1 MGVELLDI
9 IAAAHDNDIVHRD
22 IKPGNIIVGPGGK
35 LKLTD
40 FGVAH
45 VKDST
50 LVQTAAGSIIG
61 TPLYAAPEQLNDG
74 KVDASA
80 DLYSVG
86 VLLYELLSGELP
98 FESDNIVT
106 LIGEILS
113 KTPPP
118 LRSLNPAVPESLA
131 GLVSQA
137 LAKDKVRRFASAGA
151 MKAALERSAFAASSE
166 LADPQLQA
174 DGAGL
179 DEMTATYDTPPED
192 ASKVPTCL
200 VEAAD
205 PVELVARS
213 VGQWAPSALG
223 SRSTAALLDRLLEA
237 PLHTDPFAGAT
248 RLGDALFLISEGLV
262 YAAVDVETGRVGDE
276 VHESL
281 PQQAPAT
288 LYAVP
293 EHLDSRVVMHLAS
306 LLYPPKRQL
315 EGLDSTL
322 TDLPRLAKRLQ
333 SEGFDGAFL
342 VAERFDDAF
351 MEAYEERLH
360 QVKSSWMFSLQNSM
374 TGYEG
379 FVRIGA
385 TRGFH
390 LMLVELDGKSFRPVF
405 GSDA

>member
-1 MGVELLDI
+1 LLDI

-86 VLLYELLSGELP
+86 VLLYEMLSGELP
-98 FESDNIVT
+98 FDADNIVT
-106 LIGEILS
+106 FIGEILS

-131 GLVSQA
+131 GVVSQA
-137 LAKDKVRRFASAGA
+137 LAKDKARRFASAGA
-151 MKAALERSAFAASSE
+151 MKAALERSAFAAGSE

-179 DEMTATYDTPPED
+179 DEMTATYDTPPQK
-192 ASKVPTCL
+192 ASQVPTCL

-205 PVELVARS
+205 PAELVTRAS
-213 VGQWAPSALG
+213 CASAQPAG
-223 SRSTAALLDRLLEA
+223 ST
-237 PLHTDPFAGAT
+237 
-248 RLGDALFLISEGLV
+248 
-262 YAAVDVETGRVGDE
+262 
-276 VHESL
+276 
-281 PQQAPAT
+281 
-288 LYAVP
+288 
-293 EHLDSRVVMHLAS
+293 
-306 LLYPPKRQL
+306 
-315 EGLDSTL
+315 
-322 TDLPRLAKRLQ
+322 
-333 SEGFDGAFL
+333 
-342 VAERFDDAF
+342 
-351 MEAYEERLH
+351 
-360 QVKSSWMFSLQNSM
+360 
-374 TGYEG
+374 
-379 FVRIGA
+379 
-385 TRGFH
+385 
-390 LMLVELDGKSFRPVF
+390 
-405 GSDA
+405 